1 MRVTLNELLAL
12 VGRLDD
18 TPGFDTPRER
28 FRRFLFER
36 VTDASALGAL
46 IEEGQHSLGE
56 QHRRAVQDALVV
68 LGRFLGFETT
78 FGSYQRVAGALK
90 FDGQWRS
97 RHRLEVTLEVRTD
110 ETPRTDVEQLTRSLS
125 ALPPASRLDVDL
137 RRIGLCVIT
146 PLYGDR
152 ARLEEEL
159 ADDRLHPDIRV
170 ASVRSLV
177 WLAEAASAGHLR
189 HDEIVRLLTWK
200 GSLDFI
206 VDLMKRIGGSP
217 TEVSAAMIPEIV
229 SLPAAPAHDEASY
242 WRVTID
248 SDEATTPEQ
257 FIASVIGKRQ
267 LLGVGETANGAHLR
281 PRSGDWVCFSLR
293 GKGIVG
299 QGQIDSMADGVPR
312 LRAAHRF
319 GAVFTLK
326 NVDIYDAPLA
336 VGPDATLDR
345 MMDRSP
351 AEGAGPSI
359 AALSPEE
366 FSALTAMSAL
376 LSDRRSEGLRSAS

>member
-18 TPGFDTPRER
+18 APGFDTPRER

-46 IEEGQHSLGE
+46 IEEGQNSLGE

-78 FGSYQRVAGALK
+78 FGNYQRVAGTLK

-110 ETPRTDVEQLTRSLS
+110 ETPRADVEQLARSLS
-125 ALPPASRLDVDL
+125 ALPPSTRLDADL

-146 PLYGDR
+146 PLYGER
-152 ARLEEEL
+152 ARLEE
-159 ADDRLHPDIRV
+159 DFVGDRLDPGIRL

-189 HDEIVRLLTWK
+189 HDEIVRLLTWR
-200 GSLDFI
+200 GSLDFV
-206 VDLMKRIGGSP
+206 VDLIKRIGGSP
-217 TEVSAAMIPEIV
+217 AETSSAVVPEIV
-229 SLPAAPAHDEASY
+229 SLPAAPAHDEPAY

-248 SDEATTPEQ
+248 PDEATSPEQ
-257 FIASVIGKRQ
+257 FVASVIRKRQ
-267 LLGVGETANGAHLR
+267 LIGVGETANGTHLR

-299 QGQIDSMADGVPR
+299 QGQIEAMADGAPK
-312 LRAAHRF
+312 LRSAHRF
-319 GAVFTLK
+319 GAVFALK
-326 NVDIYDAPLA
+326 NVDIYEAPLPI
-336 VGPDATLDR
+336 GPDAMADR
-345 MMDRSP
+345 MIDRSP

-359 AALSPEE
+359 APLSAAEFAALTTMAALS
-366 FSALTAMSAL
+366 
-376 LSDRRSEGLRSAS
+376 SDGRPEGLRSAG